1 MKRRILLLSLI
12 VLVTVMGLG
21 ACGESEIDREAV
33 KESFQNAGYTVTIEA
48 CEDDFMDR
56 VFYNHLSSG
65 VLLPEELEE
74 YKEAVGVGVVALY
87 AEEDAESV
95 TVYIFSD
102 NSAAKAFADYYY
114 FNSPEALKHVKAN
127 TFFTGSDESIDFY
140 LGL

>member
-65 VLLPEELEE
+65 CFYRKSLKSIKRPL
-74 YKEAVGVGVVALY
+74 A
-87 AEEDAESV
+87 SV
-95 TVYIFSD
+95 S
-102 NSAAKAFADYYY
+102 
-114 FNSPEALKHVKAN
+114 SPCTQRRTRN
-127 TFFTGSDESIDFY
+127 P
-140 LGL
+140 